1 MEKFVE
7 RSLEGMHRHNSF
19 CIWRIV
25 VSTPS
30 GRTLKVEAQSSLLGQ
45 SASLAIVQNSPDTL
59 PKSLGLLTIILWL
72 HGVSN
77 SLALAS
83 FVDKLIS
90 DDELL
95 ERVTVSRRMFCSSYN

>member
-7 RSLEGMHRHNSF
+7 RSLEGMRRHDSF

-30 GRTLKVEAQSSLLGQ
+30 GRTLKVSPQPSLLGQ

-72 HGVSN
+72 HGVSI
-77 SLALAS
+77 SLSLAS
-83 FVDKLIS
+83 FADKLVA

-95 ERVTVSRRMFCSSYN
+95 ERVTVNCLTSCN